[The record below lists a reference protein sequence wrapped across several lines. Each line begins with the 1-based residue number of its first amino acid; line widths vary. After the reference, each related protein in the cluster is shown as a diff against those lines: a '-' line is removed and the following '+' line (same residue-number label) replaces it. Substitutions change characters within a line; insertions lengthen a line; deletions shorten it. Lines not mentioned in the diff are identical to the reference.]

1 MKTIRASDIGT
12 YHYCQRAWWYQQ
24 SGVESEN
31 LERSLSRDNAARR
44 TWKSRHYQWLL
55 AYIGIFTVLSFTC
68 DAQPVYHSGSI
79 GFLTLMLG
87 HYQ

>member
-31 LERSLSRDNAARR
+31 LEHLSAGIMLHEEHGKAVITSGCLRTLAFSLFFLSLVTLSLYIIAE
-44 TWKSRHYQWLL
+44 LL
-55 AYIGIFTVLSFTC
+55 
-68 DAQPVYHSGSI
+68 GS
-79 GFLTLMLG
+79 
-87 HYQ
+87 